1 MKAALF
7 GSGTRDTVASWG
19 LLVLRVLTGL
29 MMAVGHGWPKVA
41 AFEKLKDEWFVPAFL
56 PFLSP
61 PVSLLLTIGA
71 ELVAASLLVIG
82 LMTRPAA
89 AVLAFTMAVAAF
101 AVLAQAPFFMG
112 PGVSSAKE
120 PALLYVIPALVLLIT
135 GAGTKSVDAL
145 ISKPKRRSKYA

>member
-7 GSGTRDTVASWG
+7 GCGTRDTLTSWG

-29 MMAVGHGWPKVA
+29 MLAVGHGWPKVM
-41 AFEKLKDEWFVPAFL
+41 AFEKLKDDWFVPAFL

-89 AVLAFTMAVAAF
+89 AILAFTMAVAAF
-101 AVLAQAPFFMG
+101 AVLGKAPSFRG
-112 PGVSSAKE
+112 PGVSSAEE
-120 PALLYVIPALVLLIT
+120 PALLCLIPALVLLVT
-135 GAGTKSVDAL
+135 GAGTKSVDSL

>member
-7 GSGTRDTVASWG
+7 GCGTRDTVASWG

-41 AFEKLKDEWFVPAFL
+41 AFAKLKDEWFVPPFL

-71 ELVAASLLVIG
+71 ELGAASLLVIG

-101 AVLAQAPFFMG
+101 GVLGAAPFFMG
-112 PGVSSAKE
+112 PGVSAAKE
-120 PALLYVIPALVLLIT
+120 PALLYVIPALVLLVT
-135 GAGTKSVDAL
+135 GAGVKSVDAL